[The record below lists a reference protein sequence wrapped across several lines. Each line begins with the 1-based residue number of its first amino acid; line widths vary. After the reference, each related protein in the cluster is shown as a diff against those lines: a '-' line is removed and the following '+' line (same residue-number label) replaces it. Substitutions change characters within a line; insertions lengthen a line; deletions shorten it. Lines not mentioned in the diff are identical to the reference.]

1 MEMQKKLEG
10 YEEKIM
16 KKAVLLGK
24 RYMCIE
30 YQNMKW
36 NVDDE
41 SACRIVSYE
50 KRNVTHRWWSRDL
63 SRANEDG
70 T

>member
-1 MEMQKKLEG
+1 
-10 YEEKIM
+10 M

-30 YQNMKW
+30 YQNTKW

-41 SACRIVSYE
+41 SACGIVSYE
-50 KRNVTHRWWSRDL
+50 ERNVTHRWWSRDL